1 MAKLTISM
9 AIFNSFLYVY
19 QIVDGYTTVLV
30 TVSHL
35 IAEESGLEHGPC
47 GRGRAAKVAD
57 FHGEPAKVRGFLG
70 AFFAPRKGMS
80 GNMFD
85 VKSIEIF
92 ISFPFLD
99 AHQYSLGV
107 LSKPPSTPPSCPL

>member
-1 MAKLTISM
+1 MENHHFFHISM

-30 TVSHL
+30 TVSSHL

-85 VKSIEIF
+85 IKSIEIF
-92 ISFPFLD
+92 IS
-99 AHQYSLGV
+99 LGYAFKRIE
-107 LSKPPSTPPSCPL
+107 S